1 MIQYITYQLSNLLW
15 QAICLKFSRV
25 QDNILVGLVV
35 AVNDQFPLVVA
46 DQGVDAI
53 SNLDITNFPV
63 D

>member
-25 QDNILVGLVV
+25 QDHILVGLVV

>member
-1 MIQYITYQLSNLLW
+1 M
-15 QAICLKFSRV
+15 KFSRV
-25 QDNILVGLVV
+25 QDHILVGLVV